1 MPDRLSGLRRFG
13 EARKE
18 GTCGLGLDS
27 FSSGMDE
34 QLSLFSDLPPEQ
46 SLAHP
51 PLPGF
56 TDLAP
61 SLTDELAAAW
71 GLPIGRRVRVE
82 LRRHAVP
89 GLLGLLQVAALP
101 DLPLDGR
108 RPLRLRIGHEEFT
121 SQQIVACSL
130 LD

>member
-1 MPDRLSGLRRFG
+1 MVGFRV
-13 EARKE
+13 
-18 GTCGLGLDS
+18 
-27 FSSGMDE
+27 MDE
-34 QLSLFSDLPPEQ
+34 QLSLFSDLPPRQ

-61 SLTDELAAAW
+61 SITDELAAAW

-101 DLPLDGR
+101 DLPFDAR
-108 RPLRLRIGHEEFT
+108 QALRLRIGHEEFT
-121 SQQIVACSL
+121 SKQIVAWSVAE
-130 LD
+130 